1 MNEVIT
7 TGQQAT
13 PFTRAMT
20 AAPGANAGAVAIE
33 SERAIA
39 EAQGQLIL
47 AKRFPRDL
55 NAAYAELMEAC
66 KMPAMANVAFYALP
80 RGGKTISGPSVRLA
94 EEIARVFGNFE
105 YGHRELSRSAGKSEV
120 EVYAWDKQTN
130 NRSIR
135 QITVMHTLD
144 TKDGPRPLRDQKDVD
159 DKIANVASKQVRG
172 RILAMMPKWM
182 VEAAMEECKKTLAG
196 ANDEPISV
204 RVRKMTQAFAKFGV
218 NTDHIERRLGHKL
231 DDITLDELVDLTGIY
246 NAIKEGE
253 KASEFFPSEQADDAI
268 QQQPAAAKV
277 IADAAASTKKPATA
291 VTAKPKPAAS
301 KPAEKP
307 SNPVIDEAPARVEEP
322 AQAEADQTVRNAD
335 ANPPADADAANEAA
349 AQAAASGG
357 DEDEVLF

>member
-1 MNEVIT
+1 MSNELV
-7 TGQQAT
+7 QQNNSPT
-13 PFTRAMT
+13 PFTRAMST
-20 AAPGANAGAVAIE
+20 APGINAGAVAIE

-105 YGHRELSRSAGKSEV
+105 YGHRELSRSNGKSEV

-144 TKDGPRPLRDQKDVD
+144 TREGQKPLRDQKDID

-182 VEAAMEECKKTLAG
+182 VEAAMEECRKTLAG
-196 ANDEPISV
+196 TNDEPISV

-218 NTDHIERRLGHKL
+218 NVDHIERKVGHKL
-231 DDITLDELVDLTGIY
+231 DDITVDELVDLFAVY
-246 NAIKEGE
+246 NAIKDGE
-253 KASEFFPSEQADDAI
+253 KASEFFPAEQSADESGA
-268 QQQPAAAKV
+268 QPAAVKT
-277 IADAAASTKKPATA
+277 IADAAASTKKAAAPA
-291 VTAKPKPAAS
+291 AKPKAVS

-307 SNPVIDEAPARVEEP
+307 SNPVKDEAPAKVEEP
-322 AQAEADQTVRNAD
+322 AQAEPDQTVNNAD
-335 ANPPADADAANEAA
+335 ATPPDDADKANEAA
-349 AQAAASGG
+349 AQAAAGVA
-357 DEDEVLF
+357 DDDVF

>member
-1 MNEVIT
+1 MSNDLV
-7 TGQQAT
+7 QQNSSSPT
-13 PFTRAMT
+13 PFTRAMS
-20 AAPGANAGAVAIE
+20 AAPGINAGAVAIE

-55 NAAYAELMEAC
+55 NAAYAELMESC

-105 YGHRELSRSAGKSEV
+105 YGHRELSRSNGKSEV

-144 TKDGPRPLRDQKDVD
+144 TREGQKPLRDQKDID

-182 VEAAMEECKKTLAG
+182 LEAAMEECRKTLAG
-196 ANDEPISV
+196 TNEAPISE
-204 RVRKMTQAFAKFGV
+204 RVRKMTQAFAKFGI
-218 NTDHIERRLGHKL
+218 NTNHIERKLGHKL
-231 DDITLDELVDLTGIY
+231 DNVTDDELVDLLAIY
-246 NAIKEGE
+246 NAIRDGGE
-253 KASEFFPSEQADDAI
+253 KASEFFPAEQSDEAAPA
-268 QQQPAAAKV
+268 PAAAKA
-277 IADAAASTKKPATA
+277 IADASASTQKKTAAASPA
-291 VTAKPKPAAS
+291 KSKPAA
-301 KPAEKP
+301 A
-307 SNPVIDEAPARVEEP
+307 SNPVKDEAPAPVEEP
-322 AQAEADQTVRNAD
+322 AQAEADQTVNPEATDQEAANA
-335 ANPPADADAANEAA
+335 AAADAAA
-349 AQAAASGG
+349 
-357 DEDEVLF
+357 DDDVF

>member
-1 MNEVIT
+1 MT
-7 TGQQAT
+7 TQ
-13 PFTRAMT
+13 
-20 AAPGANAGAVAIE
+20 PGVNAGAVAIE

-94 EEIARVFGNFE
+94 EEIARVYGNFE
-105 YGHRELSRSAGKSEV
+105 YGHRELSRTAGKSEV

-182 VEAAMEECKKTLAG
+182 VEAAMEECRKTLAG
-196 ANDEPISV
+196 TNDEPISV

-218 NTDHIERRLGHKL
+218 NVDHIERKVGHKL
-231 DDITLDELVDLTGIY
+231 DDITADELVDLLAVY
-246 NAIKEGE
+246 NSIKEGE
-253 KASEFFPSEQADDAI
+253 KASEFFPAEQADE
-268 QQQPAAAKV
+268 PAAAAPAAKA
-277 IADAAASTKKPATA
+277 IADASASTKKSTPA
-291 VTAKPKPAAS
+291 VTAKPKPATS

-322 AQAEADQTVRNAD
+322 AQAEADQTVNSAE
-335 ANPPADADAANEAA
+335 ADAAN
-349 AQAAASGG
+349 QAAAEAAGSGG
-357 DEDEVLF
+357 EEDDVF